1 MKLKNFA
8 AGLLLALALPAQGA
22 LSYLDTTS
30 GTIADNSIIGLTRS
44 TTISDP
50 AWNVTGVTLT
60 FTLSGGFGT
69 DLTGYLRAGNLE
81 SSPFF
86 DLTSYLNTLGLIPNT
101 PTLYSIDVS
110 SSFIGINPN
119 TPWTLFFADQ
129 SAGGTTTL
137 NGWSLDISAVP
148 EPTTTALGIFGLIG
162 GVAGL
167 VRWQMN
173 RRTA

>member
-8 AGLLLALALPAQGA
+8 AGLLFALAIPAQGA
-22 LSYLDTTS
+22 LYWSDSTA

-81 SSPFF
+81 SSPSF
-86 DLTSYLNTLGLIPNT
+86 DLTSYLNGISLVPNT
-101 PTLYSIDVS
+101 PTTYNVNVG

-119 TPWTLFFADQ
+119 TTWTLFFADQ
-129 SAGGTTTL
+129 GAGGTTSFS
-137 NGWSLDISAVP
+137 GWSLDISAVP
-148 EPTTTALGIFGLIG
+148 EPTEAALGLFGLVG
-162 GVAGL
+162 GLAGL
-167 VRWQMN
+167 VRWQRN
-173 RRTA
+173 RRAA